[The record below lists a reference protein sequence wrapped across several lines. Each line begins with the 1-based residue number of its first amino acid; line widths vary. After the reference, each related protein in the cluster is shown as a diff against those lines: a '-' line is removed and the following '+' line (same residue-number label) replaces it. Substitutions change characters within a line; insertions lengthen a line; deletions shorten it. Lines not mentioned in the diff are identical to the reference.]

1 MKVYQLIEELQKVD
15 PNADVSCYAG
25 YDRDYG
31 VQWSYVTKVDVD
43 QVGWNDELKVPILEV
58 FIE

>member
-15 PNADVSCYAG
+15 SNTDVNCYAG
-25 YDRDYG
+25 RNWDYG
-31 VQWSYVTKVDVD
+31 AKWSYVTKVDVD
-43 QVGWNDELKVPILEV
+43 QVGWDDDLKAPIVEV